1 MVDIRFSSMA
11 ARLRRTEIREL
22 LKLTRLPDT
31 ISFGGGLPDPA
42 IFPYDAVEAASTKAI
57 RENGR
62 LALQY
67 SPTEGEPFLKNE
79 IAAFAARQGEK
90 LSPEE
95 MIVVSSSQQALDLLS
110 KVFLDVNDPVIVERP
125 CYVGTLQAFRA
136 FGADVHGV
144 EMDDDGII
152 PSAMEQE
159 INRLMSEGRKPKFVY
174 LIPDFQNPSGRNL
187 SLARRKE
194 ILALARQYD
203 LVIVEDS
210 PYRELRFVG
219 ELIPSLR
226 SLDTQG
232 RVIQMKTLSKI
243 FCPGFRL
250 GWLSA
255 PPLVLEKLIMSK
267 QGTDLCTSAFVSI
280 VTAYLLKDGYI
291 EKQIQ
296 ISREL
301 YAKKVTVML
310 NALERFMP
318 SVDGLSWSKP
328 EGGMFLWLQLPHYMD
343 SAEMLKDAV
352 EARVA
357 YVVGTCFYADGSGRN
372 ELRLN
377 YSYPT
382 EDQIVEGIKR
392 LSRVVTQ
399 RIRATEKVS

>member
-1 MVDIRFSSMA
+1 
-11 ARLRRTEIREL
+11 
-22 LKLTRLPDT
+22 
-31 ISFGGGLPDPA
+31 
-42 IFPYDAVEAASTKAI
+42 
-57 RENGR
+57 
-62 LALQY
+62 
-67 SPTEGEPFLKNE
+67 
-79 IAAFAARQGEK
+79 
-90 LSPEE
+90 

-110 KVFLDVNDPVIVERP
+110 KVFLDVNDPIIVERP

-144 EMDDDGII
+144 EMDADGII
-152 PSAMEQE
+152 PVAMERE
-159 INRLMSEGRKPKFVY
+159 ITRLISEGRKPKFVY

-194 ILALARQYD
+194 ILALAHEYD
-203 LVIVEDS
+203 LLIIEDS

-219 ELIPSLR
+219 DLIPSLR
-226 SLDTQG
+226 SLDTEG

-255 PPLVLEKLIMSK
+255 PAPVLEKLIMSK

-291 EKQIQ
+291 ERQIQ

-301 YAKKVTVML
+301 YAKKVAVML
-310 NALERFMP
+310 NAFERFMP
-318 SVDGLSWSKP
+318 QVDGLTWSKP
-328 EGGMFLWLQLPHYMD
+328 EGGMFLWLQLPPYMD
-343 SAEMLKDAV
+343 SVEMLKDAV

-382 EDQIVEGIKR
+382 EEQIVEGIKR
-392 LSRVVTQ
+392 LARVISQ
-399 RIRATEKVS
+399 RIRTIEKVR